1 MNAVSAGRGN
11 RLLTVVALL
20 GALAWATIGCNQG
33 TSIGARPTDEAA
45 KTGSDRTVTGNEL
58 TQKGGLC
65 DENRRVSKPDAERPE
80 AVIWRLYELSLAPD
94 TEANFQEF
102 VKLFPTSRNPRE
114 LRELYWTRMRQT
126 VYKFVVEAGKPDFV
140 ICRSIATSDGRK
152 YYISSSDPR
161 QTPPPITVG
170 EFEGRNKILF
180 LTPF

>member
-11 RLLTVVALL
+11 GLWAVFALTGV
-20 GALAWATIGCNQG
+20 LAATTMGCNQG
-33 TSIGARPTDEAA
+33 TSIGARPTDQAA
-45 KTGSDRTVTGNEL
+45 KAGSERTVTGNEL
-58 TQKGGLC
+58 IQKGGLC
-65 DENRRVSKPDAERPE
+65 DENRRISKPDADRPE
-80 AVIWRLYELSLAPD
+80 AVIWRLYEISLGPD

-102 VKLFPTSRNPRE
+102 VKLFPSSRNVRE

-126 VYKFVVEAGKPDFV
+126 VHKFVVEAGKPDFV
-140 ICRSIATSDGRK
+140 ICRSIETSDGRK

-170 EFEGRNKILF
+170 ESDGRNKILF